1 MAAPLNTITG
11 HRKIFGAQTYLWL
24 LPFFLLFLS
33 AHALFAQSPGKINYQ
48 AVAREAETGAELA
61 NQSVYVVCKIRRG
74 GPQGQ
79 IVYQE
84 EHPNTRTNAFGLFN
98 IQIGSGEILTGNFNS
113 IGWGESGFWLEI
125 DMDAGSGLET
135 IGAMEFVSVPYAL
148 HAESADNVDDA
159 DANPEN
165 ELIDGI
171 EFNSENYTLTVF
183 EAGAEHSA
191 DLSDL
196 LGVETAE
203 IDNIEFDEDSYELRI
218 TERGV
223 LYTADLTLLAAD
235 GDETNELI
243 DGVSFNPLT
252 YVLSIQ
258 EGGESFEVDLG
269 SLSNA
274 GNNDNDVSNELID
287 NFVFDDANSTLT
299 ISEAGESFSVNLS
312 DLIDDADAD
321 STNELVTN
329 FDFDNG
335 SGTLSLSDAGG
346 TRSVDLTGLSEDADS
361 DPTNELITD
370 VDFDEVTSVLT
381 ITDDGNSFSIDLT
394 GLIDDADSD
403 PSNELVNNFSFDTGT
418 NVLSLTDAGGTQTI
432 DLTGLSADADA
443 DPTNELITNVSF
455 NDATSI
461 LSITDDGNTYDVD
474 LTDLI
479 DDADSDPTNELITN
493 VSFDD
498 ATSTLSIT
506 DDGNTYDV
514 DLADL
519 IDDADSNPLNEL
531 VSSVQFNDLTNF
543 LTLTDAG
550 GSYDVDLNSLVKDED
565 SDETNELIT
574 DFDFDDASST
584 LTISEGGADFTLN
597 LSDLINDADADP
609 TNELQTLAEVLSHNG
624 VDGSDAGSQ
633 RIRNLANPSSSQD
646 AATKNYVDG
655 KSLEGDVE
663 GTIGANVVSAL
674 QGVPVSDLTPT
685 DGQVLRYDS
694 GDGKWTPQTVTAES
708 NVEERFYAVDP
719 SDFVGV
725 RSDDDAEKYNIAIF
739 EDDISFVTIIKRDKG
754 DEIMAPIHLPHNAKL
769 VDLDIIF
776 KKMGLFYDFE
786 MVLQRKNM
794 YSGGT
799 DNIFYWNS
807 YMVIPGSG
815 MRTRTQDLSGLAD
828 QLRTIDN
835 SQYSYRLLIKFDNLS
850 DFDEAD
856 DVQVMLYN
864 ARIKYEN

>member
-1 MAAPLNTITG
+1 MT
-11 HRKIFGAQTYLWL
+11 
-24 LPFFLLFLS
+24 
-33 AHALFAQSPGKINYQ
+33 
-48 AVAREAETGAELA
+48 
-61 NQSVYVVCKIRRG
+61 
-74 GPQGQ
+74 
-79 IVYQE
+79 
-84 EHPNTRTNAFGLFN
+84 
-98 IQIGSGEILTGNFNS
+98 
-113 IGWGESGFWLEI
+113 
-125 DMDAGSGLET
+125 
-135 IGAMEFVSVPYAL
+135 
-148 HAESADNVDDA
+148 
-159 DANPEN
+159 
-165 ELIDGI
+165 
-171 EFNSENYTLTVF
+171 
-183 EAGAEHSA
+183 
-191 DLSDL
+191 
-196 LGVETAE
+196 
-203 IDNIEFDEDSYELRI
+203 
-218 TERGV
+218 
-223 LYTADLTLLAAD
+223 
-235 GDETNELI
+235 
-243 DGVSFNPLT
+243 
-252 YVLSIQ
+252 
-258 EGGESFEVDLG
+258 
-269 SLSNA
+269 
-274 GNNDNDVSNELID
+274 
-287 NFVFDDANSTLT
+287 
-299 ISEAGESFSVNLS
+299 
-312 DLIDDADAD
+312 
-321 STNELVTN
+321 
-329 FDFDNG
+329 
-335 SGTLSLSDAGG
+335 
-346 TRSVDLTGLSEDADS
+346 
-361 DPTNELITD
+361 
-370 VDFDEVTSVLT
+370 
-381 ITDDGNSFSIDLT
+381 
-394 GLIDDADSD
+394 
-403 PSNELVNNFSFDTGT
+403 
-418 NVLSLTDAGGTQTI
+418 
-432 DLTGLSADADA
+432 
-443 DPTNELITNVSF
+443 
-455 NDATSI
+455 
-461 LSITDDGNTYDVD
+461 
-474 LTDLI
+474 
-479 DDADSDPTNELITN
+479 
-493 VSFDD
+493 
-498 ATSTLSIT
+498 
-506 DDGNTYDV
+506 V

-663 GTIGANVVSAL
+663 GIIGANVVSAL

-815 MRTRTQDLSGLAD
+815 MRVRTQDLSGLAD

-835 SQYSYRLLIKFDNLS
+835 SQYSYRLLVKFDNLS

-856 DVQVMLYN
+856 DVEVMLYN